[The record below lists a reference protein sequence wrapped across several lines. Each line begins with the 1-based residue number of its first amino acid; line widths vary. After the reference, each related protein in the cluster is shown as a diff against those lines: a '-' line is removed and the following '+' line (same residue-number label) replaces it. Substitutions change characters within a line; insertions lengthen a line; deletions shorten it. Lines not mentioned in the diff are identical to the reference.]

1 MSIYT
6 NPTTANE
13 FLQVGVSFMNSR
25 PPQYLAA
32 SCVFRYL
39 YQIVSSQT
47 DRSTISGYLVRCG
60 IELHYTSLIN
70 HVQQI
75 SLNDTSR
82 DVQLARFMSNTNLHE
97 KMRDACRLEAVRQTD
112 FQVAD
117 ETLEDVIL
125 VCAGGEKLMT
135 QLYCN
140 LKSLDVFQYDDTQ
153 WGSLQNIKIVVAHAN
168 EVTESE
174 IFKFKSSFKTLSIEF
189 FNLCESELVT
199 ESNLTADTLK
209 GFQIKLAALVA
220 IRARRVLLMD
230 CDIFWVQDQRH
241 IIANCKRNEFDAHL
255 FCDFWHFVKHRHE
268 KSASTSFLYSLHGI
282 DYNISEFESGV
293 LYFDREKAYK
303 SVAILKHMVI
313 NYEYYFSFTYGD
325 KDLYYIA
332 LKSQNAKISISEKP
346 KMLGC
351 VYRDSNEFHS
361 QSMLQ
366 AFNSKPSHIHTTLH
380 PIGDDGFDIPTHIC
394 DDAYKICFV
403 QRTIKN
409 TVVNTVGCEP
419 EDTTVLDTPNI
430 YKHIYVCA
438 LRDYSEQCCSN
449 K

>member
-47 DRSTISGYLVRCG
+47 DRSTISGYLVICG
-60 IELHYTSLIN
+60 IELHDTSLIN

-140 LKSLDVFQYDDTQ
+140 LKSLEVFQYDDTQ

-174 IFKFKSSFKTLSIEF
+174 IFKFKSCFKTLSIEF

-230 CDIFWVQDQRH
+230 CDIFWVQDPRH

>member
-1 MSIYT
+1 MNFT

-13 FLQVGVSFMNSR
+13 FLQVGVNFMNSK
-25 PPQYLAA
+25 PPQFLAA

-39 YQIVSSQT
+39 YQIVSQT

-60 IELHYTSLIN
+60 IELHDKSLIN

-75 SLNDTSR
+75 SLNDTSHYA
-82 DVQLARFMSNTNLHE
+82 QLARFMSNTNLHE
-97 KMRDACRLEAVRQTD
+97 KMRESCISEAIKQRD
-112 FQVAD
+112 FQATD
-117 ETLEDVIL
+117 ETLDDVIL

-140 LKSLDVFQYDDTQ
+140 LKSLEVFQYDDTQ

-174 IFKFKSSFKTLSIEF
+174 IFKFKSCFKTLSIEF

-230 CDIFWVQDQRH
+230 CDIFWVQDPRH
-241 IIANCKRNEFDAHL
+241 IIANCKRNVFDAHL

-293 LYFDREKAYK
+293 LYFDREKAYT

-313 NYEYYFSFTYGD
+313 NYEYYFSLTFGD
-325 KDLYYIA
+325 KDLYYLA
-332 LKSQNAKISISEKP
+332 LKSQNAKISISDPP
-346 KMLGC
+346 KMLGYLC
-351 VYRDSNEFHS
+351 QESNVFNS

-366 AFNSKPSHIHTTLH
+366 SFNSKSSHIHTTLH

-394 DDAYKICFV
+394 DDAFKIRFV

-409 TVVNTVGCEP
+409 KVVHTVGC
-419 EDTTVLDTPNI
+419 DQADIKVLETPNI
-430 YKHIYVCA
+430 YRHLYACA
-438 LRDYSEQCCSN
+438 LRDYSKEEMLLE
-449 K
+449 

>member
-1 MSIYT
+1 MNLNT
-6 NPTTANE
+6 NPATANE
-13 FLQVGVSFMNSR
+13 FLQVGVNFMKSK

-60 IELHYTSLIN
+60 IELHDTSLIN
-70 HVQQI
+70 HVQQM

-82 DVQLARFMSNTNLHE
+82 DIQLARFMSNTNLHE
-97 KMRDACRLEAVRQTD
+97 KMRDACRLEAVRQID
-112 FQVAD
+112 FQATD
-117 ETLEDVIL
+117 ETLDDVIL
-125 VCAGGEKLMT
+125 VCAGGEKLMR

-140 LKSLDVFQYDDTQ
+140 LKSLEVFQYDDTQ
-153 WGSLQNIKIVVAHAN
+153 WGSLQNITIVVAHAN
-168 EVTESE
+168 EVTKSE

-189 FNLCESELVT
+189 LDLCESELVT
-199 ESNLTADTLK
+199 ESNLTADKLK

-230 CDIFWVQDQRH
+230 CDILWVQDPRY
-241 IIANCKRNEFDAHL
+241 IIANCKRNVLHAHL
-255 FCDFWHFVKHRHE
+255 FCDFWHFVEHRHE

-293 LYFDREKAYK
+293 LYFDREKAWK
-303 SVAILKHMVI
+303 SVAILKHMVV

-325 KDLYYIA
+325 KDLYYIS
-332 LKSQNAKISISEKP
+332 LKSQSAKISISEKP

-351 VYRDSNEFHS
+351 VNQDSNKFHS

-366 AFNSKPSHIHTTLH
+366 SFNSKPSHIHTTLH

-394 DDAYKICFV
+394 DDAYKMCFV

-409 TVVNTVGCEP
+409 TVVNTIGCDQ

-430 YKHIYVCA
+430 YKHIYACA
-438 LRDYSEQCCSN
+438 LRDYSVQCCSN